1 MGGKS
6 RKTGGVSKAL
16 INRIKSGGRGKSTTP
31 KCGSTKPK
39 PKSKGLLESPGKD
52 RKDP

>member
-16 INRIKSGGRGKSTTP
+16 INRIKSQGKGKGDAKS
-31 KCGSTKPK
+31 KSKAKKSK
-39 PKSKGLLESPGKD
+39 PKSKGLLD
-52 RKDP
+52 